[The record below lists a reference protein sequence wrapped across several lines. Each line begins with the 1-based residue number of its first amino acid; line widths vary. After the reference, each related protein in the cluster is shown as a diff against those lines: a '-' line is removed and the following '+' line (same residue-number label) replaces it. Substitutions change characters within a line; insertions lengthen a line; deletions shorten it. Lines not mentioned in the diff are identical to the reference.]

1 MNYVKLR
8 KRAIG
13 FSAVFLVGWIL
24 FEPIRWFVFI
34 KTKQVT
40 NATMVSNPIFEM
52 LSDNLDDYH
61 YELPLERQKQYLVY
75 EYETA
80 KGELFKDSV
89 FYHDYSSPDISNS
102 FIGFYQS
109 WKPGDMVQLGY
120 LPIDP
125 HFNVPELLVK
135 ERGQML
141 IKRLYQNLI
150 MAGLVI
156 LFSCMWIFQRQK

>member
-1 MNYVKLR
+1 
-8 KRAIG
+8 
-13 FSAVFLVGWIL
+13 
-24 FEPIRWFVFI
+24 
-34 KTKQVT
+34 
-40 NATMVSNPIFEM
+40 
-52 LSDNLDDYH
+52 
-61 YELPLERQKQYLVY
+61 
-75 EYETA
+75 
-80 KGELFKDSV
+80 
-89 FYHDYSSPDISNS
+89 
-102 FIGFYQS
+102 
-109 WKPGDMVQLGY
+109 MVQLGY